1 MIAAPNGANA
11 AAAPAPPK
19 LQSGKFAGFAPAA
32 AAAPTPP
39 PLFAATAPARNA
51 SPWQELAD
59 GSMINT
65 ESTASK

>member
-1 MIAAPNGANA
+1 MIAAPNGANG
-11 AAAPAPPK
+11 AAPAPPK

-32 AAAPTPP
+32 AATATPP